1 MQIKESEIQI
11 VSVKTGG
18 RKKCVIAGD
27 LCGDTYECG
36 GAVTIHTSAEGPSY
50 PLNDSCTGAVVRCGW
65 SWQVQSFSLL
75 PSTAGV
81 WDAIILG
88 E

>member
-1 MQIKESEIQI
+1 MCSREIFAA
-11 VSVKTGG
+11 TLNE
-18 RKKCVIAGD
+18 R
-27 LCGDTYECG
+27 G

-50 PLNDSCTGAVVRCGW
+50 PLSDSCTGAVVHCG
-65 SWQVQSFSLL
+65 SVVQLFSLL

-81 WDAIILG
+81 WDAIIVG